1 MGASVNIKA
10 DTYMKLPVEGKK
22 PFSLERKTPT
32 GTLTPEER
40 EKKLKK
46 AAQSFETYF
55 LYTLL
60 KTMQRGV
67 AGVPKGLGQGTFN
80 EMFDQKVA
88 EKIVERGGIGIGDVI
103 EQDIRAKILNRVEVD
118 HKKQGFQPL
127 PQAGGPKTFR
137 LK

>member
-1 MGASVNIKA
+1 MNIKPN
-10 DTYMKLPVEGKK
+10 TPYMKLPVEEKK
-22 PFSLERKTPT
+22 TFSLERKTPS

-40 EKKLKK
+40 EKKLQK
-46 AAQSFETYF
+46 AAQSFQNYF

-60 KTMQRGV
+60 KTMQQGV
-67 AGVPKGLGQGTFN
+67 AGMSKGLEQGTFS

-103 EQDIRAKILNRVEVD
+103 QQDVRAKILNQVEVD

-127 PQAGGPKTFR
+127 QRDDGQKMFR